1 MNNNQWNEEEQNHPW
16 EQSYYQTGSTR
27 PPKNRRGFIAVAL
40 VAVIFLGGIVSALG
54 LLNIHLFRQN
64 REPEA
69 EDASFRFSSEATA
82 QQTEPSPTQAVAQPA
97 ADTDLQ
103 LQLNQSPQ
111 SVENIPQSG
120 GLSLQSIYDKA
131 IVSVVS
137 ISCSGQGGDST
148 GTGVILSADGY
159 IVTNCHVVE
168 NATVVEA
175 IFEDGSKQ
183 PARIIGTDT
192 ISDLAVL
199 HVDGS
204 GFTPAEFGDSSALR
218 VGDSVVA
225 IGDPLGIALRGT
237 MTDGIVSAINRDIAT
252 EGRTMTLI
260 QTNAALNSGN
270 SGGPLLNC
278 YGQVVGINTMKI
290 GDYMSAAGV
299 EGLGFAIPSTTVKE
313 IVDQLIANGYVSGR
327 PSLGISGQEI
337 TAFEQMYYRIPQGIY
352 VTEVASAGGA
362 AAAGICPGD
371 ILLQF
376 DGQRVTDTD
385 ELKSLLFA
393 HNAGDTVDV
402 MIYRSGKQLTLQI
415 VLDEAQ

>member
-1 MNNNQWNEEEQNHPW
+1 MNNNDWQTEDRREPW
-16 EQSYYQTGSTR
+16 DPCYYQTGSTR
-27 PPKNRRGFIAVAL
+27 PPKNRRGIIAVLL
-40 VAVIFLGGIVSALG
+40 VAVIFLGGIVSALS
-54 LLNIHLFRQN
+54 LLNIRLFQQVQDDGN
-64 REPEA
+64 
-69 EDASFRFSSEATA
+69 EDASFRFSNEES
-82 QQTEPSPTQAVAQPA
+82 TEPDPTPATDAVQS
-97 ADTDLQ
+97 TVGKEMQ

-131 IVSVVS
+131 IPSVVS
-137 ISCSGQGGDST
+137 ISCSSQKGAST
-148 GTGVILSADGY
+148 GTGVILSTDGY

-168 NATVVEA
+168 DAVSVEV
-175 IFEDGSKQ
+175 IFNDGSKQ
-183 PARIIGTDT
+183 PARIVGTDS

-199 HVDGS
+199 YTEGTE
-204 GFTPAEFGDSSALR
+204 FIPAEFGDSSALR

-278 YGQVVGINTMKI
+278 YGQVIGINTMKI
-290 GDYMSAAGV
+290 GDYMSDAGV

-313 IVDQLIANGYVSGR
+313 IVDQLISNGYVSGR
-327 PSLGISGQEI
+327 PSLGISGQDV
-337 TAFEQMYYRIPQGIY
+337 TVFEQMYYRIPQGIY
-352 VTEVASAGGA
+352 ITEVTPSGGA
-362 AAAGICPGD
+362 AAAGICQGD
-371 ILLQF
+371 ILLKF
-376 DGQRVTDTD
+376 GDQRITDSDT
-385 ELKSLLFA
+385 LKSLLYA
-393 HNAGDTVDV
+393 HDAGDTVEV
-402 MIYRSGKQLTLQI
+402 VIYRAGKQHTLKI